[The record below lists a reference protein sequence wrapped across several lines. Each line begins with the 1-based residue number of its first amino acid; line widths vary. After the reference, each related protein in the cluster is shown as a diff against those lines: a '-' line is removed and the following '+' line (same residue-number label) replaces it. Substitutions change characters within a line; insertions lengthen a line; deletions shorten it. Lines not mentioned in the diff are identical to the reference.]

1 MIIIETNK
9 YKKSVQKVLKNKKRE
24 LERLENIKNIIINS
38 ENLHKLLLSQFKN
51 IYRIEK
57 KTGNLKEYYTARLND
72 KLRLLMKPV
81 GECPY
86 KEVEIDEI
94 IFEDID
100 DKHYG
105 EG

>member
-38 ENLHKLLLSQFKN
+38 ENLHKLLLNQFKN

-57 KTGNLKEYYTARLND
+57 KNGNLKEYYTARLND

-81 GECPY
+81 GEYPY

>member
-9 YKKSVQKVLKNKKRE
+9 YKKSKQKVLKNKKRE

-38 ENLHKLLLSQFKN
+38 ENLHKLLLNQFKN

-81 GECPY
+81 GEYPY
-86 KEVEIDEI
+86 KEIEIDEI

>member
-9 YKKSVQKVLKNKKRE
+9 YKKSVQKILKNKKRE

-38 ENLHKLLLSQFKN
+38 ENLHKLLLNQFKD
-51 IYRIEK
+51 IYRTEK
-57 KTGNLKEYYTARLND
+57 KNGNLKEYYTARLND

-81 GECPY
+81 GEYPY